1 MKISKEL
8 LQKVAELGGKE
19 VSLAFSKLSKEE
31 VGVETAV
38 AEVVSYD
45 IVTDSLKEI
54 ENQSVITYAQTIEGI
69 DGASLL
75 SMSRE
80 SALSLVDLLNQKE
93 VGSTGVLMDVD
104 RSAVKETL
112 NILSNSY
119 LNYLSKNIDTKIMF
133 GEPYMM
139 TSNNVSNVIEHLKSK
154 NVSEDDSVFDF
165 RTTLSINKHEIKA
178 QLYVFFNKNIVELIN
193 NNK

>member
-8 LQKVAELGGKE
+8 LQKVAELGGQE
-19 VSLAFSKLSKEE
+19 VSVAFSKLSKEE
-31 VGVETAV
+31 VIVETAV
-38 AEVVSYD
+38 AELVSYD
-45 IVTDSLKEI
+45 IITDSLTEI
-54 ENQSVITYAQTIEGI
+54 ENQSVITYAQTIEGV

-139 TSNNVSNVIEHLKSK
+139 TSKNVSNVIDHLKK
-154 NVSEDDSVFDF
+154 KDISEDDSIFDF
-165 RTTLSINKHEIKA
+165 RTTLIINKHKIKA